1 MKYAWIR
8 RHERAYPLNAM
19 CDVLGVSE
27 SGFAA
32 WRAGSAA
39 KRWLSTPQLLALIRA
54 IHAEFNGAYG
64 APRMAREIKARG
76 SPVSKER
83 VGKLMQ
89 ANRIRARHKC
99 CYKATTNSAHHLPVA
114 QNVLNRLFQTTA
126 PDQVW
131 TADITYIQTAE
142 GWLYLAVIMDL
153 YSRMIVGYA
162 MDARMTK
169 ELVLNALR
177 MARFKRKPKPGLM
190 GQIGIGNNTPTKPPR
205 ARNAFLA
212 RLPAAEILQSFNC
225 AARSGEI
232 NNAGEDRF
240 SGAFMLTT
248 TNPRASGNM
257 HNTSSHAQ
265 QQLPTGRPTLRSSC
279 AIHSRQGKTRMG
291 IRSGAG
297 ASAGSHE

>member
-1 MKYAWIR
+1 
-8 RHERAYPLNAM
+8 M

-83 VGKLMQ
+83 VRKLMQ
-89 ANRIRARHKC
+89 ANGIRARHKHR
-99 CYKATTNSAHHLPVA
+99 YKATTHSAHHLPVA
-114 QNVLNRLFQTTA
+114 QNVLNRQFQTTA

-142 GWLYLAVIMDL
+142 GWLYLAVVMDL

-177 MARFKRKPKPGLM
+177 MARFKRKPKPGLIHHSDRGSQYCSHDHQALIADM
-190 GQIGIGNNTPTKPPR
+190 KAVSSMSRKGNCWDMRRWKV
-205 ARNAFLA
+205 
-212 RLPAAEILQSFNC
+212 
-225 AARSGEI
+225 
-232 NNAGEDRF
+232 
-240 SGAFMLTT
+240 
-248 TNPRASGNM
+248 
-257 HNTSSHAQ
+257 
-265 QQLPTGRPTLRSSC
+265 
-279 AIHSRQGKTRMG
+279 
-291 IRSGAG
+291 
-297 ASAGSHE
+297 GSTV